1 MSTTTSTAASD
12 VAELDWWPILDTM
25 SDAVVVVQPASGVV
39 LEINRAACA
48 LIGLPRH
55 DLLGASTSAFDP
67 LLAPRARQALDGGD
81 PVPAV
86 WQLGGSGVAVDL
98 RFYRRPTPTGQVVVV
113 VAGRTGSLNSSAV
126 LLDPAQSWWQLL
138 RSIPDYVTV
147 VDRDL
152 KIQFTNRDA
161 PPSEASTVGTEVLQ
175 WVPRGHRGRVRGALE
190 RVLETGE
197 PVSLELN
204 AQLDDGTIQ
213 VESARLGPVMNGGQ
227 VVGVTAVSSD
237 VTGRHQRERERAS
250 HLARVH
256 HSQRLEALGRLL
268 SGITNDINNPLTVLL
283 SQLDHLNLL
292 ATQRQDPA
300 LMGPLGEALTGARRI
315 SGVMESFRPFAKF
328 DGVALE
334 SVHLP
339 EVIDGAVRIAGHQVR
354 HRTLLQSSYAP
365 DLPRVLANPGQLG
378 QVVLNLVL
386 NALQAVPHHGA
397 EHVVTLSAF
406 VRDGRV
412 VVRVRDSGAGVPLEL
427 RERIFE
433 PFFTTRPV
441 GQATGLGLSSAR
453 TIAESLG
460 GTLQLVLDD
469 GPGACFEV
477 TVPTAPVTTRPPVRE
492 RSRDLEHARL
502 VVVDDEGPILRMVRR
517 LLRGV
522 DVRVAGSGEEGV
534 SMVQSGHVDLVLCDV
549 MMPDLDGRQVYE
561 IACAARPE
569 LADRFVFMTGGV
581 LSQEM
586 RAFLHQTGSPLL
598 RKPFEQAALLA
609 AMREGLLH
617 R

>member
-1 MSTTTSTAASD
+1 MSEHSSTAASE

-86 WQLGGSGVAVDL
+86 WQLGGSGVAVNL
-98 RFYRRPTPTGQVVVV
+98 RFYRRPTPVGPVVVV
-113 VAGRTGSLNSSAV
+113 VAGRSGSLNSSAV

-152 KIQFTNRDA
+152 NIQFTNRDA
-161 PPSEASTVGTEVLQ
+161 PPGEQSTLGTQVLQ
-175 WVPRGHRGRVRGALE
+175 WVPREHRARVRTALE

-204 AQLDDGTIQ
+204 VQLDDGTIQ
-213 VESARLGPVMNGGQ
+213 VESARLGPVVHGGQ

-237 VTGRHQRERERAS
+237 VTGRHERERERAS

-283 SQLDHLNLL
+283 SQLDHVSAL
-292 ATQRQDPA
+292 AAERQDPL
-300 LMGPLGEALTGARRI
+300 LMGPLAEALDGARRI
-315 SGVMESFRPFAKF
+315 SGVMESFRPFAKL
-328 DGVALE
+328 DAAELE

-354 HRTLLQSSYAP
+354 HRTLLQRSYAP
-365 DLPRVLANPGQLG
+365 DLPRVHANPGQLG

-406 VRDGRV
+406 PRDGMV
-412 VVRVRDSGAGVPLEL
+412 VVRVRDSGAGVPVEL
-427 RERIFE
+427 RDRIFE

-441 GQATGLGLSSAR
+441 GEATGLGLSSAR

-460 GTLQLVLDD
+460 GTLRLVLDD

-477 TVPTAPVTTRPPVRE
+477 AVPVAPVRRPVPVQE
-492 RSRDLEHARL
+492 RSRDLEHAR
-502 VVVDDEGPILRMVRR
+502 VVVIDDEGPILRVVRR

-522 DVRVAGSGEEGV
+522 DVRTASSGHEGV
-534 SMVQSGHVDLVLCDV
+534 SMLASGHVDLVLCDV
-549 MMPDLDGRQVYE
+549 MMPDLGGRQVYE

-569 LADRFVFMTGGV
+569 LAKRFVFMTGGV
-581 LSQEM
+581 LSQDM
-586 RAFLHQTGSPLL
+586 RLFLDQTGSPLL
-598 RKPFEQAALLA
+598 RKPFEQAALLSA
-609 AMREGLLH
+609 LREGLVD